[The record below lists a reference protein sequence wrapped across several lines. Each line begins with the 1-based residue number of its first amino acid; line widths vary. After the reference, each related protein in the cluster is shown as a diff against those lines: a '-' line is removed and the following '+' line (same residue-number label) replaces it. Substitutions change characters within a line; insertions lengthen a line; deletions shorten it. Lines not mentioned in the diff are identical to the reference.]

1 MQLKNPKNSKCKMW
15 PTYNNCWAFYLFIQS
30 SLSNIL
36 FIK

>member
-15 PTYNNCWAFYLFIQS
+15 PTYNCQAFYLFIQS

>member
-15 PTYNNCWAFYLFIQS
+15 PTYNRWAFYLFIQS